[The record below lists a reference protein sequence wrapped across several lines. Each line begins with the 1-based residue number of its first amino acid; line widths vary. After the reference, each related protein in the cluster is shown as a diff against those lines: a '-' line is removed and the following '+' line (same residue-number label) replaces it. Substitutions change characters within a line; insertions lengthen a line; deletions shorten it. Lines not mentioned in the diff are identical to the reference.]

1 MKNQKQKQNDFSTT
15 SKVKF
20 GILTKL
26 LLGTIIPLIIVLI
39 IIGSQLNSRMSNT
52 VKTLDT
58 NYLTAESM
66 RASQQI
72 TAYFQRFVGIAN
84 LASQMDEIIRFSGRQ
99 PNLAGTEER
108 NKLLTT
114 LKKIQSADDTI
125 AFTWLY
131 NINSK
136 DFLQSD
142 GTYKNS
148 TTFDATS
155 RIWYNP
161 VINSEKTIVTGGYE
175 DIVSGKLIVTVATPV
190 YINGKMTG
198 IFGVDVLLEHLTS
211 ELAKITIGDTGYV
224 TVFDTDNNVIF
235 HPNADLIMKNV
246 SDIAY
251 SDNVKE
257 AILGNQSVE
266 GLQYTR
272 DGETYNGST
281 IYLSDFD
288 YLVLGILPHAEYQAY
303 IADTT
308 KAVVLW
314 FAIGILILAVIIIIF
329 SLNITRSVKKLSVTA
344 GKIAD
349 GDLDVS
355 TDISSHDEI
364 GQLSQEINAIT
375 GRLKEYILYID
386 EITAVLGE
394 IGKGNFVFTLQQDY
408 KGEFAKVKT
417 ALLEVRDTISRTLK
431 SVVVAADQV
440 LSGAEQ
446 VATGAQSQAQGA
458 TEQASGVQELAAT
471 LQDVSQQIDNNTAV
485 IQENGKDVEQVAE
498 EVHEGEEKM
507 SAMLE
512 AMDSI
517 SENSQKIENIIKNIE
532 DIAFQTNILALNAAV
547 EAARAGQAGKGFAVV
562 ADEVRN
568 LAAKTAEA
576 SKTTAELIQQ
586 ALSAVGHGK
595 TMADE
600 TALSFRQISEAV
612 KRIAEK
618 SQSITLNS
626 QKQDEAIRQTA
637 LGVDQISSVVQT
649 NSATAE
655 QSAAASEELS
665 GQAQELKNLVAK
677 FQLPDCAA
685 PVSQDTLSFEQMS
698 YPQPS
703 VLYDSKY

>member
-175 DIVSGKLIVTVATPV
+175 DIASGKLIVTVATPV

-446 VATGAQSQAQGA
+446 VA
-458 TEQASGVQELAAT
+458 
-471 LQDVSQQIDNNTAV
+471 
-485 IQENGKDVEQVAE
+485 E

-586 ALSAVGHGK
+586 ALGAVGHGK